1 MSRGQRDR
9 VTVVRPL
16 FQILHC
22 FIFLCMKA
30 HPMEENKDSISHGA
44 AQSSWHS
51 IFTTHCNAAAAAGL
65 CVCVGQKQRDRRRL
79 GRL

>member
-1 MSRGQRDR
+1 MSHRQRDR
-9 VTVVRPL
+9 VTVVIPL
-16 FQILHC
+16 FQILHF

-30 HPMEENKDSISHGA
+30 HPSEENKDSISHGA

-51 IFTTHCNAAAAAGL
+51 IFTTHCNAAAAGL